1 MVTALPLY
9 HIFALMVNFLSY
21 FKIGATNVL
30 IPNPR
35 DMEAFVKEWS
45 KWRVTAFTG
54 VNTLF
59 VGLMHTPGFA
69 SQDFSKLRVCM
80 GGGAPVQ
87 NAVSARWKSITGQH
101 ITEGYGLSETS
112 PILTAN
118 PLSLTEAIGSIGIP
132 FPSTDISIRDDD
144 GKEVAMGEAGELCAK
159 GPQVMRG
166 YWQNDTA
173 NAECFTPDGYFK
185 TGDIATVDAE
195 GYFRIVDRKKDMIL
209 VSGFNV
215 FPNEIE
221 DVIAHLDGVMESAC
235 VGVPDD
241 KTGEAVKVF
250 VVRSK
255 DSVTEDDII
264 AHCRKE
270 LAAYKVPRQIVFKAE
285 LPKSTVGKI
294 LRRELR
300 DA

>member
-1 MVTALPLY
+1 
-9 HIFALMVNFLSY
+9 
-21 FKIGATNVL
+21 
-30 IPNPR
+30 
-35 DMEAFVKEWS
+35 
-45 KWRVTAFTG
+45 
-54 VNTLF
+54 
-59 VGLMHTPGFA
+59 
-69 SQDFSKLRVCM
+69 
-80 GGGAPVQ
+80 
-87 NAVSARWKSITGQH
+87 
-101 ITEGYGLSETS
+101 
-112 PILTAN
+112 
-118 PLSLTEAIGSIGIP
+118 
-132 FPSTDISIRDDD
+132 
-144 GKEVAMGEAGELCAK
+144 
-159 GPQVMRG
+159 
-166 YWQNDTA
+166 
-173 NAECFTPDGYFK
+173 
-185 TGDIATVDAE
+185 
-195 GYFRIVDRKKDMIL
+195 